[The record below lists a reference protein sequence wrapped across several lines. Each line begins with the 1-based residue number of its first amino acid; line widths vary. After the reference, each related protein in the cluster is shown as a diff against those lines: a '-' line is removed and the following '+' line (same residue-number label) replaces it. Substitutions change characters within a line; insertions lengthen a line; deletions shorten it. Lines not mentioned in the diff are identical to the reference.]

1 MSLVPQYG
9 AQHSTHQGGLTPL
22 NTQDKQSQQIAN
34 RYYATEFHT
43 THASLLKAMGKLYLT
58 QSQGYENA
66 YQIRPILR
74 VMENCFP

>member
-9 AQHSTHQGGLTPL
+9 AQHSTHQGDL
-22 NTQDKQSQQIAN
+22 TQDKQSQQIAN
-34 RYYATEFHT
+34 RCYATEFHT